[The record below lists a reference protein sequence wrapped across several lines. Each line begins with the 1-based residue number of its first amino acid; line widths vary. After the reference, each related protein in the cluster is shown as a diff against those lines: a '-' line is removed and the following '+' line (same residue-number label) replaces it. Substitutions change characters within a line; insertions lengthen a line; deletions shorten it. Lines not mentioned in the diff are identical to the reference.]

1 MSRAQKNVALLP
13 PEVNRALYVRNLPY
27 KITAD
32 EMYELFGKYGAIRQI
47 RVGDSKETQ
56 GTAFVV
62 YADIFDAK
70 VAVDTLSGF
79 NVLGRY
85 LIVLYYQPS
94 KFAKKGLGAGAPNA
108 APASASS
115 FAGEAA
121 VEEEELENA
130 KAYFEEQQHR

>member
-1 MSRAQKNVALLP
+1 MSRQRNVAKLS

-32 EMYELFGKYGAIRQI
+32 ELYELFGKYGAIRQI
-47 RVGDSKETQ
+47 RVGDAKETQ

-62 YADIFDAK
+62 YEDIFDAK

-85 LIVLYYQPS
+85 LIVLYYHPS
-94 KFAKKGLGAGAPNA
+94 KFAKKGAGTARSTSSGA
-108 APASASS
+108 ASS
-115 FAGEAA
+115 DQGAAAAA
-121 VEEEELENA
+121 VTEADELESA
-130 KAYFEEQQHR
+130 KAYFEEQEA